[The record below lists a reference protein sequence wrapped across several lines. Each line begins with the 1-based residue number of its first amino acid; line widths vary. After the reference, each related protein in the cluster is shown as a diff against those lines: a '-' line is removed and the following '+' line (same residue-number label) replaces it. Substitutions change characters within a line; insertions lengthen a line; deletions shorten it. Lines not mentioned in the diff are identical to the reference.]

1 MKTEKVE
8 RETAGGHLLVLSA
21 PTGGGKTTIA
31 RRLAEADP
39 ALRFSVSHTTREPRP
54 GERDGVDYHFV
65 SERDFSAM
73 AGRGEFLE
81 WARVHG
87 YGYGTH
93 RSERDRASE
102 RGETLLL
109 DIDVQGGLQVKRA
122 EPSALLVFIL
132 PPSFEVLRER
142 LGRREAEPGFDLAT
156 RLRSALKELE
166 FASIYDYNIVN
177 GDLAEAVD
185 QVRRIL
191 DAASLRPPGASER
204 ISRLSRDITRWLR
217 SHDVHRL

>member
-1 MKTEKVE
+1 MISEKVNE
-8 RETAGGHLLVLSA
+8 KPANGLLLVLSA

-31 RRLAEADP
+31 RRLAEADS
-39 ALRFSVSHTTREPRP
+39 ALRFSVSHTTRAPRP
-54 GERDGVDYHFV
+54 GEREGADYHFV
-65 SERDFSAM
+65 SEGEFSAM
-73 AGRGEFLE
+73 AERGEFLE

-93 RSERDRASE
+93 RSERDRAFE

-122 EPSALLVFIL
+122 EPSAVLVFIL
-132 PPSFEVLRER
+132 PPSFEVLSER
-142 LGRREAEPGFDLAT
+142 LGRRKAEPGFDLAT

-166 FASIYDYNIVN
+166 FASVYDYNVVN
-177 GDLAEAVD
+177 KDLGPAVD

-204 ISRLSRDITRWLR
+204 VSRLSSDITRWLR

>member
-1 MKTEKVE
+1 MKTEKAE
-8 RETAGGHLLVLSA
+8 KNPASGLLLVLSA

-39 ALRFSVSHTTREPRP
+39 TLRFSVSHTTRKPRP
-54 GERDGVDYHFV
+54 EEREGMDYHFV
-65 SERDFSAM
+65 SEEDFAAM

-93 RSERDRASE
+93 RSERDRAFG

-109 DIDVQGGLQVKRA
+109 DIDVQGGLQVKKA
-122 EPSALLVFIL
+122 DPSAVLVFIL

-142 LGRREAEPGFDLAT
+142 LGRRRAEPGFDLAT
-156 RLRSALKELE
+156 RLQSALKELE
-166 FASIYDYNIVN
+166 FASVYDYNILN
-177 GDLAEAVD
+177 EDLGPAVD

-191 DAASLRPPGASER
+191 DVASLRPPGALER
-204 ISRLSRDITRWLR
+204 VSRLSRDITRWLR
-217 SHDVHRL
+217 SQDVHRL